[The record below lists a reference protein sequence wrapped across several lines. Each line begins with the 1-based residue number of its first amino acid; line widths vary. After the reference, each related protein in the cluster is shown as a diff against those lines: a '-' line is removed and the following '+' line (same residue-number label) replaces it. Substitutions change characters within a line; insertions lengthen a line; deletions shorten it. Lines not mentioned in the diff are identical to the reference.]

1 MKIAIVALT
10 RGYPDDRSLYD
21 ELIKRNYSIY
31 EKINK
36 HRENSPDLLLFH
48 EGNILQD
55 DQDYINSRYPE
66 EIKFVDVSEY
76 FTKHNFK
83 VEEKE
88 KFSSGYRNMCKFN
101 MFHIWDEVSKYDYI
115 LRIDEDTEI
124 LDFDP
129 FLFEKMK
136 NKNIN
141 FVTGRFSKEIHRLTN
156 RTLPNF
162 LAENTDIDVKKNYNH
177 KFPYTNL
184 YATKVSFWMKP
195 EVKNLLKIIALSDK
209 QAINRWGDI
218 PVLGIILNHKK
229 QKIILFPRLTYKHI
243 SHDLNIK
250 NSFMRNITV
259 NSKYNPIS
267 IKEGPLIKLKLKL
280 KARSKSD
287 NPFDFDNY

>member
-10 RGYPDDRSLYD
+10 RGYPDDKSLYD

-36 HRENSPDLLLFH
+36 HRETRADLLLFH

-66 EIKFVDVSEY
+66 EIKFVDVSKY
-76 FTKHNFK
+76 FTRHDFQ

-115 LRIDEDTEI
+115 LRIDEDAEI

-136 NKNIN
+136 KKNIN
-141 FVTGRFSKEIHRLTN
+141 FITGRFSKEIHRLTN

-162 LAENTDIDVKKNYNH
+162 LVENTDLNVKKIYNH

-184 YATKVSFWMKP
+184 YATKVNFWMKP
-195 EVKNLLKIIALSDK
+195 EVQNLLKIIALSDK

-243 SHDLNIK
+243 SHDLIIK
-250 NSFMRNITV
+250 NNFLRNITV

-280 KARSKSD
+280 KARNKSD
-287 NPFDFDNY
+287 NPFDFDNH